1 MHHSA
6 RCTTLVLAYSRYS
19 AYPSEPL
26 DEGNC
31 LPLTHRWAD
40 STHSPSLHY
49 LAPCPQTAAAGSAP
63 GRPVANSLQ
72 LSLPA
77 SALRSPGEARAIIPL
92 PSEAHLVLVHI
103 GAGRH
108 HPQQCLCGLV
118 HRLPDHGIVFPS
130 NDCVGDVDQDPGG
143 ATDGEGL
150 ALLRCAPGL

>member
-6 RCTTLVLAYSRYS
+6 PCTTLVLAYSGYS

-26 DEGNC
+26 EGNC

-40 STHSPSLHY
+40 STHLPSLRCFT
-49 LAPCPQTAAAGSAP
+49 PCPQTAAAGSAL
-63 GRPVANSLQ
+63 GRPVAEGLQ

-77 SALRSPGEARAIIPL
+77 SALRSPVEVKAIILL
-92 PSEAHLVLVHI
+92 PSVAHLVLIHI

-118 HRLPDHGIVFPS
+118 HWPPDHGIIFPS